1 MSEVQLGTFIENA
14 LIEIARGVRGAN
26 EKLKDPDKHQFEVFS
41 LRDNRGDNNKVPGIK
56 FDVAVTASEKQ
67 SDKAGFVVALMNI
80 AGGAN
85 TEKSR
90 GNETAHRIQFEVG
103 IQGTWN

>member
-1 MSEVQLGTFIENA
+1 MSEVQLSTFIENA
-14 LIEIARGVRGAN
+14 LIEIAKGVRGAN
-26 EKLKDPDKHQFEVFS
+26 EMLKEPNNNQFEVFS
-41 LRDNRGDNNKVPGIK
+41 LRDNRGDSNKIPGIK
-56 FDVAVTASEKQ
+56 FDVAVTASAKQ
-67 SDKAGFVVALMNI
+67 SDKASFVVALMHI

-103 IQGTWN
+103 IHGTWN